1 MRVNRFVWIGIA
13 AILLVPVPI
22 TAAQDHPPEPGICD
36 GAICGPSGAFTVASF
51 PTLTDIDWT
60 AFPANPARPYTAAGQ
75 TFYVATDGRDTNPGT
90 ADAPFA
96 TLTYAA
102 EQAQPGDVIWVK
114 DGDYALGEAGAY
126 EALALDTPGITLAAE
141 HPGAVVLRPA
151 SADHVVGIAARAD
164 DLIIDG
170 FVLQG
175 FRDVGIEYGRD
186 SSPQRQLVIKH
197 VKVEQTQEAIRST
210 YAGDGSQSLVDGLL
224 IYDAWLRD
232 ISVIGLQCGMGP
244 CDNMRW
250 EALRV
255 EMRTSGDSGNS
266 GDDALALESGE
277 NIVVFNA
284 DVSGAAADGI
294 DLKTA
299 HAAVANVIVHDI
311 GRNGIKIW
319 HGGDIVN
326 ALVYN
331 TDADAAIVF
340 EAGRYRMLNTLV
352 ARHSWGESAYA
363 MTAAYD
369 EPTEAGRVEIVNSV
383 FYQNAGAVWI
393 SPALELDVQH
403 SLFFGSGNEQ
413 ELIWGDVSAGEMDAP
428 ISSIE
433 AAGGGSGNLDFVDP
447 GFADPDAGDYAW
459 DATSPL
465 LDAGTAAVP
474 LPDFDLYGHPRVVG
488 LAVDLGPVEIRPAP

>member
-1 MRVNRFVWIGIA
+1 MRGNRFLLIGILL
-13 AILLVPVPI
+13 ILFMPGAL
-22 TAAQDHPPEPGICD
+22 TTAQDTPLEPGICD
-36 GAICGPSGAFTVASF
+36 GAICGPSGAFTVVSF
-51 PTLTDIDWT
+51 STLTDIDWSV
-60 AFPANPARPYTAAGQ
+60 FPANPARPYAAAGQ
-75 TFYVATDGRDTNPGT
+75 TFYVATGGRDTNPGT

-102 EQAQPGDVIWVK
+102 GQAQSGDVIWVQ
-114 DGDYALGEAGAY
+114 DGEYALGEDGEY
-126 EALALDTPGITLAAE
+126 EALPLDTPGITLAAE

-151 SADHVVGIAARAD
+151 RADQAVGIAARAD

-175 FRDVGIEYGRD
+175 FRSVGIEYGRG
-186 SSPQRQLVIKH
+186 SSPQRHLVIKH
-197 VKVEQTQEAIRST
+197 VKVEQTEEAIRST
-210 YAGDGSQSLVDGLL
+210 YAGDGSQPLVDGLL
-224 IYDAWLRD
+224 IYDVWLRD

-244 CDNMRW
+244 CNNMRW

-255 EMRTSGDSGNS
+255 EMPTTNPDDSGA
-266 GDDALALESGE
+266 DALALESGE
-277 NIVVFNA
+277 NIVVFNVEITGA
-284 DVSGAAADGI
+284 SGDGI

-299 HAAVANVIVHDI
+299 RAAVANVIVHDI

-331 TDADAAIVF
+331 TGADAAIVF
-340 EAGRYRMLNTLV
+340 EAGRYRVLNTLV

-369 EPTEAGRVEIVNSV
+369 TSTEPGRVEIVNSV

-393 SPALELDVQH
+393 SPALELDVRN
-403 SLFFGSGNEQ
+403 SLFFGSGNGQ
-413 ELIWGDVSAGEMDAP
+413 ELIWGDVSVGEMDAP
-428 ISSIE
+428 ISALE
-433 AAGGGSGNLDFVDP
+433 VAGGGSSNLGFVDP
-447 GFADPDAGDYAW
+447 GFADPAAGNYAW
-459 DATSPL
+459 DVTSPL
-465 LDAGTAAVP
+465 FDAGTAAAP
-474 LPDFDLYGHPRVVG
+474 LPDFDLYGNPRVVG